1 MKIKLNFPNQ
11 GDGYIRCSGGITI
24 KNEIEPQIYF
34 DTPLLSQTELTK
46 NAHEDSF
53 YLIGNL
59 LAAKLNISFNYQQ
72 SVSPKLYTAM
82 PQIVKILGINN
93 KSLIKKAYHH
103 IKSQLF
109 HSTPTPRKHCLN
121 NTTSDIGQ
129 FFTLGLDSFYTFL
142 CLGSKPKYLVYVEGF
157 DVENSRQVLIK
168 KIRDTI
174 SIVASNSKVLFIRSN
189 LREITDK
196 IINWE
201 QIHGAACASV
211 AYYTAPRINT
221 IYTNNVKSLGKTSS
235 YWGSGPHLD
244 PLFSTEYMNIKSFGH
259 DKNRFDKALE
269 LSKHKDFNLVLK
281 YVRPC
286 WRNDNKGLDEFNCCN
301 CEKCAR
307 TYLALVAATGNM
319 NIPAFNTFSLDNL
332 DAIEFNHNPE
342 TQLSWRSI
350 YKQLSKKFG
359 ENSKIAVK
367 SRRFTY

>member
-1 MKIKLNFPNQ
+1 MKIKLNSPNQ
-11 GDGYIRCSGGITI
+11 GDEYIRYSGGITI

-34 DTPLLSQTELTK
+34 DIPPLSQTEQTK
-46 NAHEDSF
+46 PAQEDSF

-59 LAAKLNISFNYQQ
+59 LAEKLNIYFSYPEI
-72 SVSPKLYTAM
+72 VSPMLYSAM
-82 PQIVKILGINN
+82 PQIVKILGLNN

-103 IKSQLF
+103 IKSRLL
-109 HSTPTPRKHCLN
+109 HSAPTPRKIFISS
-121 NTTSDIGQ
+121 TTNDIGQ
-129 FFTLGLDSFYTFL
+129 FFTLGLDSFYTFF
-142 CLGSKPKYLVYVEGF
+142 CLGNKPKYLVYVEGF
-157 DVENSRQVLIK
+157 DVENSRQVLMK

-196 IINWE
+196 IVNWE

-211 AYYTAPRINT
+211 AYYTSPWINT
-221 IYTNNVKSLGKTSS
+221 IYTNNVKSLGKASS

-244 PLFSTEYMNIKSFGH
+244 PLFSTEYMSIKSFGH
-259 DKNRFDKALE
+259 DKNRLDKAFE
-269 LSKHKDFNLVLK
+269 LSKHKDFDLVLK

-307 TYLALVAATGNM
+307 TYLALVAATGTM
-319 NIPAFNTFSLDNL
+319 NIPAFETFSLNNL
-332 DAIEFNHNPE
+332 DAIKFQHNPE
-342 TQLSWRSI
+342 TQLSWQSI
-350 YKQLSKKFG
+350 YMQLSKKFG
-359 ENSKIAVK
+359 ESSKIAVK